1 MIVGVPKEIKE
12 GEFRVAMTPGGANAL
27 VADGHKVLVQCGAGA
42 GSGIADDEYRKAGA
56 ELVAEPQ
63 TLYERAELLMKV
75 KEPLPSEYP
84 MLRRGQMLFT
94 YLHLASSEEL
104 IRALLDAGIIGI
116 AYETVQTA
124 DFRLPLLEP
133 MSEVAGK
140 MASQLAAQYLQ
151 KHYGGRGVLM
161 GGVTGV
167 KPAEVVVLGCG
178 FVGANAVKV
187 AAGMGAR
194 VSAFDIN
201 TLRLAYLDDTYGSA
215 VTSLY
220 SNSWVVADAVARADI
235 VIGAVLLPGAR
246 APWAITEEMIKS
258 MRPGTVIVDVAIDQG
273 GCVENIRPTT
283 HAEPIYV
290 EHGVTHYAVT
300 NIPAAVPRTATY
312 ALTNST
318 LSYARKLAA
327 LGAEKAMAE
336 DPALALGLNL
346 ADGLIKHDAVHEAF
360 PHLA

>member
-27 VADGHKVLVQCGAGA
+27 VTDGHQVLVECGAGN

-56 ELVAEPQ
+56 ELVAAPQ
-63 TLYERAELLMKV
+63 TLYERAELVMKV
-75 KEPLPSEYP
+75 KEPMPSEYP

-124 DFRLPLLEP
+124 DLRLPLLEP

-140 MASQLAAQYLQ
+140 MASQVAAQYLQ
-151 KHYGGRGVLM
+151 KHFGGRGVLM

-220 SNSWVVADAVARADI
+220 SNPWSTERSRA
-235 VIGAVLLPGAR
+235 
-246 APWAITEEMIKS
+246 TS
-258 MRPGTVIVDVAIDQG
+258 TS
-273 GCVENIRPTT
+273 
-283 HAEPIYV
+283 
-290 EHGVTHYAVT
+290 
-300 NIPAAVPRTATY
+300 TATTLIRW
-312 ALTNST
+312 AHEMPAGSNST
-318 LSYARKLAA
+318 PKTYRKATTTSSRQSPSA
-327 LGAEKAMAE
+327 NEWMS
-336 DPALALGLNL
+336 
-346 ADGLIKHDAVHEAF
+346 VCRS
-360 PHLA
+360 